1 MTMMPFVSILIPA
14 YNAEKCIAYTLQSAL
29 AQTWA
34 HREII
39 VVDDG
44 STDRT
49 LEVARS
55 FEPQGVKVV
64 PQKNQGAAAAR
75 NLAYAH
81 SRGDYIQWLDA
92 DDLLGAEKVATQ
104 IEALGTSPSKRL
116 LLSSEWGLFYHR
128 PEKASFLPSRLWCD
142 LSPIDWLVRKM
153 EGNSYMQTACWLVSR
168 ELCEAAGPWD
178 ARLSADDDGE
188 YFCRVVLAS
197 QEVRFVPQSRVYYR
211 LSGPAS
217 MSYIGSSSS
226 KLESQWLSIQLNV
239 GYIRSLEDSPRVHAA
254 CRKFIQNWM
263 PYFYPERMDVY
274 RDAGK
279 LCEEL
284 GGELEVPHLSWKYS
298 IIRTLF
304 GARLTRTAQRSLP
317 VLRWSWV
324 RAWDRFLF
332 RLTERKAGSP
342 RLV

>member
-1 MTMMPFVSILIPA
+1 MTMTPFVSILIPA
-14 YNAEKCIAYTLQSAL
+14 YNAEKCIGYALQSAL
-29 AQTWA
+29 AQTWE

-64 PQKNQGAAAAR
+64 SQKNQGAAAAR
-75 NLAYAH
+75 NEAYAH

-92 DDLLGAEKVATQ
+92 DDLLGAGKVATQ
-104 IEALGTSPSKRL
+104 IEALGSSPGKRS
-116 LLSSEWGLFYHR
+116 LLSSEWGVFYHR
-128 PEKASFLPSRLWCD
+128 PEKTSFLPSCLWCD

-153 EGNSYMQTACWLVSR
+153 GENAYMQTACWLVSR
-168 ELCEAAGPWD
+168 ELCDAAGPWD
-178 ARLSADDDGE
+178 TRLSADDDGE

-197 QEVRFVPQSRVYYR
+197 KEVKFVPRARVYYR
-211 LSGPAS
+211 LSGPS
-217 MSYIGSSSS
+217 SVSYIGNSSR

-239 GYIRSLEDSPRVHAA
+239 RHIRSLEDSPRVHAA
-254 CRKFIQNWM
+254 CGKFIQSWM

-274 RDAGK
+274 REAGK
-279 LCEEL
+279 LCQEL
-284 GGELEVPHLSWKYS
+284 GGELREPQLSWKYS
-298 IIRTLF
+298 FIRRLF
-304 GARLTRTAQRSLP
+304 GARLARAAQRSLP

-332 RLTERKAGSP
+332 QITERKAGSP